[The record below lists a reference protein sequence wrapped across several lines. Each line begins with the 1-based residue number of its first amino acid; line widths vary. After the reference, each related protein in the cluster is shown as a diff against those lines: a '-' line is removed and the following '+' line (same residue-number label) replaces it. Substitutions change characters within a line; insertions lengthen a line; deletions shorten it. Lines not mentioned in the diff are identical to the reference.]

1 MAGASTT
8 NPDACKRELVI
19 EVPAEAVEREA
30 ERATQY
36 FQRHGRVPGFRP
48 GKTPA
53 GLVRQRFRAE
63 IREEVVRKLAP
74 QYFRNRVEEEKLE
87 PVTAPEIEDL
97 HLDIDGR
104 EPMRFKAVF
113 EALPSFEL
121 KDYTGLEVQEAEATV
136 TDEEVEQALRELQE
150 EHATYTAVQDRPLA
164 DGDVAAISLEG
175 KPAPPQDRGAGEEAG
190 GKPRPAPGEPVK
202 VNDLLC
208 HLAAPDT
215 RPEFTENLRGL
226 APGEEKSFP
235 VSYPD
240 DYSDRR
246 LAGRTFVYTVRVNA
260 VKQKQVQ
267 ELNDEFARDVGF
279 PSLEELRADIRQKL
293 LEQRRRQAER
303 QAKDKLLDRLLELHD
318 FPVPPTLVERQLQS
332 RMERTARQLS
342 ARGLNPAGMELDWSR
357 VRSSHRE
364 GAQRDVRADLI
375 IDRIAEREGLQV
387 SDEEVQRETE
397 ELVRQLGGRDPAAA
411 RARLTRQGVADTI
424 KHRLRTDK
432 TLEFLYRN
440 ARRIPVLPGPEAKA

>member
-1 MAGASTT
+1 MAGASTA
-8 NPDACKRELVI
+8 NPDTCKRELVI
-19 EVPAEAVEREA
+19 EVPAEAVEREV
-30 ERATQY
+30 ERATQH
-36 FQRHGRVPGFRP
+36 FQRHARVPGFRP

-63 IREEVVRKLAP
+63 IREEVVRKLAS
-74 QYFRNRVEEEKLE
+74 QYFKSRVEEEKLE
-87 PVTAPEIEDL
+87 PVTPPEVEDL

-121 KDYTGLEVQEAEATV
+121 KDYTGLEVQEVEAV
-136 TDEEVEQALRELQE
+136 VADDEVGEALQELQE
-150 EHATYTAVQDRPLA
+150 EHAAYTAVEDRPLG

-175 KPAPPQDRGAGEEAG
+175 KPAPQQGRGAGDEAG
-190 GKPRPAPGEPVK
+190 AKPAPAEPVK

-208 HLAAPDT
+208 HLGAPGT

-260 VKQKQVQ
+260 VKQKQVP

-279 PSLEELRADIRQKL
+279 SSLEELRADIRQKL

-303 QAKDKLLDRLLELHD
+303 EAKDKLLDRLLELHD
-318 FPVPPTLVERQLQS
+318 FPVPQTLVERQLQS

-342 ARGLNPAGMELDWSR
+342 ARGLNPARMELDWGR

-364 GAQRDVRADLI
+364 GAERDVRADLI

-387 SDEEVQRETE
+387 TEAEVQQETE
-397 ELVRQLGGRDPAAA
+397 ELVRQIGGRDPAAA

-432 TLEFLYRN
+432 TLEFLFRN
-440 ARRIPVLPGPEAKA
+440 ARRIPVRPGPEAKA

>member
-1 MAGASTT
+1 MAGASTA
-8 NPDACKRELVI
+8 NPDTCKRELLI
-19 EVPAEAVEREA
+19 EVPAEAVEREV
-30 ERATQY
+30 ERAIQY
-36 FQRHGRVPGFRP
+36 FQRHARVPGFRP

-63 IREEVVRKLAP
+63 IREEVVRKLAA
-74 QYFRNRVEEEKLE
+74 QYFKNRVEEEKLE
-87 PVTAPEIEDL
+87 PVTPPEIEDL
-97 HLDIDGR
+97 HLEIDGK

-121 KDYTGLEVQEAEATV
+121 KDYTGLEVEEAEATV
-136 TDEEVEQALRELQE
+136 SEEEIEEALQKLQE
-150 EHATYTAVQDRPLA
+150 EQATYTAVEDRPLV

-175 KPAPPQDRGAGEEAG
+175 KPAPPQGRSAGDEAG
-190 GKPRPAPGEPVK
+190 AKPRPAPGEPVK

-208 HLAAPDT
+208 HLAAPGT
-215 RPEFTENLRGL
+215 LPEFTENLRGL
-226 APGEEKSFP
+226 APGEGKSFP
-235 VSYPD
+235 VSYSD
-240 DYSDRR
+240 DYSDQR

-260 VKQKQVQ
+260 VKQKQVP

-279 PSLEELRADIRQKL
+279 TSLEQLRADIRQKL

-303 QAKDKLLDRLLELHD
+303 EAKEKLLDRLLELHD
-318 FPVPPTLVERQLQS
+318 FPVPQTLVERQLRS

-342 ARGLNPAGMELDWSR
+342 ARGLNPARMELDWGR

-364 GAQRDVRADLI
+364 GAERDVRADVI

-387 SDEEVQRETE
+387 SEAEVQRETE
-397 ELVRQLGGRDPAAA
+397 ELVRQLGGRDPAAV
-411 RARLTRQGVADTI
+411 RARLARQGVADTI

-440 ARRIPVLPGPEAKA
+440 ASRIPVRPGPQAKA

>member
-1 MAGASTT
+1 MAGASTA
-8 NPDACKRELVI
+8 NPDTCKRELLI
-19 EVPAEAVEREA
+19 EVPAEAVEREV
-30 ERATQY
+30 ERATQD
-36 FQRHGRVPGFRP
+36 FQRHARVPGFRP
-48 GKTPA
+48 GKSPA
-53 GLVRQRFRAE
+53 SLVRQRFRTE
-63 IREEVVRKLAP
+63 IREEVVRKLAA
-74 QYFRNRVEEEKLE
+74 QYFKSRVEEEKLE
-87 PVTAPEIEDL
+87 PVTPPEIEDL
-97 HLDIDGR
+97 HLDIEGR

-136 TDEEVEQALRELQE
+136 ADEEVEEALQGLQE
-150 EHATYTAVQDRPLA
+150 EHAAYTAVEDRPLE

-175 KPAPPQDRGAGEEAG
+175 KPAPQQGHGAGDEAG

-208 HLAAPDT
+208 HLGAPGT

-240 DYSDRR
+240 DYSDQR

-260 VKQKQVQ
+260 VKQKQVP

-279 PSLEELRADIRQKL
+279 TSLEQLRADIRQKL

-303 QAKDKLLDRLLELHD
+303 EAKEKLRDRLLELHD
-318 FPVPPTLVERQLQS
+318 FPVPQTLVERQLRS

-342 ARGLNPAGMELDWSR
+342 ARGLNPARMELDWGR

-364 GAQRDVRADLI
+364 GAERDVRADVI
-375 IDRIAEREGLQV
+375 INRIAEREGIQV
-387 SDEEVQRETE
+387 SEAEVQRETE
-397 ELVRQLGGRDPAAA
+397 ELVRQLGGRDPAAV
-411 RARLTRQGVADTI
+411 RARLARQGVADTI

-440 ARRIPVLPGPEAKA
+440 ASRIPVRPGPQAKA

>member
-1 MAGASTT
+1 MAGASAA
-8 NPDACKRELVI
+8 NPDTCRRELVI
-19 EVPAEAVEREA
+19 EVPAEAVEREV

-36 FQRHGRVPGFRP
+36 FQQHGRVAGFRP
-48 GKTPA
+48 GKSPA
-53 GLVRQRFRAE
+53 GLVRQRFRTE
-63 IREEVVRKLAP
+63 IREEVVRKLAA
-74 QYFRNRVEEEKLE
+74 QYFKSRVEEEKLE
-87 PVTAPEIEDL
+87 PVTPPEIEDL

-121 KDYTGLEVQEAEATV
+121 KDYTGLEVQETEATA
-136 TDEEVEQALRELQE
+136 TEEEVEEALKGLQE
-150 EHATYTAVQDRPLA
+150 EHATYAAVEDRPLV

-175 KPAPPQDRGAGEEAG
+175 KPAPEQAGGGGGEAG
-190 GKPRPAPGEPVK
+190 AKPKPAPAEPVK

-208 HLAAPDT
+208 HLAAPGT
-215 RPEFTENLRGL
+215 LPEFTENLRGL
-226 APGEEKSFP
+226 APGEEKAFP

-246 LAGRTFVYTVRVNA
+246 LAGRTFVYTVRVSG
-260 VKQKQVQ
+260 VKQKQAP
-267 ELNDEFARDVGF
+267 ELNDEFAKDVGF
-279 PSLEELRADIRQKL
+279 PSLEQLRVDVRQKM

-303 QAKDKLLDRLLELHD
+303 EAKDKLLDRLLELHD
-318 FPVPPTLVERQLQS
+318 FPVPQSLVERQLQS
-332 RMERTARQLS
+332 RMERTMRQLS
-342 ARGLNPAGMELDWSR
+342 ARGVNPARVEVDWGR

-364 GAQRDVRADLI
+364 GAERDVRADVI
-375 IDRIAEREGLQV
+375 IDRIAEREGMQV
-387 SDEEVQRETE
+387 TDAEVQRETE
-397 ELVRQLGGRDPAAA
+397 ELVRQVGGRDPAAA

-440 ARRIPVLPGPEAKA
+440 ARRIPVRPGPEGKA